1 MIKIIKYKFKPA
13 NTIGKE
19 ETRET
24 LKVMKSGAL
33 SSYLGS
39 KGPEFLGG
47 KYVKKFE
54 KKICEFFNVKYA
66 ICAILLEERQLL
78 YPQSKYAFTPSN
90 SGLDVSE

>member
-1 MIKIIKYKFKPA
+1 MTKIIKYKFKPA

-19 ETRET
+19 EINET

-54 KKICEFFNVKYA
+54 KVSVNFLELNTNISEF
-66 ICAILLEERQLL
+66 L
-78 YPQSKYAFTPSN
+78 T
-90 SGLDVSE
+90 SGLYTIMGAWALKMETKL